1 MFILHYLTYFS
12 VYLKLILFAGYEL
25 SHSQP
30 AAGGSDSDNFK
41 PYRDILLEDSEF
53 SATTKSEHCDE
64 HMPGEAKYANSTC
77 ESYSHAVLLDA
88 SLSDQDPYSH
98 AGIQKHNVNV
108 PQSTLMSRDCS

>member
-1 MFILHYLTYFS
+1 
-12 VYLKLILFAGYEL
+12 
-25 SHSQP
+25 
-30 AAGGSDSDNFK
+30 
-41 PYRDILLEDSEF
+41 
-53 SATTKSEHCDE
+53 
-64 HMPGEAKYANSTC
+64 MPGEAKYANSTC